1 MRSTSRDFARPNRFV
16 AMGIAIV
23 IVFTG
28 LSVRLWDL
36 QVVSGGHY
44 RDLAEQNRLLRLPV
58 EAERGTIVDRN
69 GKVLARNLPGFA
81 VTVIPVDVP
90 RAQQADLALRL
101 GALVARDPTD
111 VSTAIDVQRAR
122 NPYEPVKISLR
133 PVARDIALLLSE
145 RGEMFPGVRVEAE
158 SIRSYEDAVLYSPL
172 LGYVGPV
179 TEDEFASLRDQGY
192 LQTDLIG
199 RTGLESQYE
208 QYLRGQYGWRE
219 IERDA
224 AQREIKQLAYSP
236 PTTGN
241 SVVLTIDDR
250 LQKLIESELKKGVD
264 ADQFTQAVGI
274 AMNPQNGEILAM
286 YSNPGYDN
294 NWFINGITPEQMAQL
309 NGDDRH
315 PLVNK
320 AIGDI
325 YPPGSTFKLVTGL
338 SALNEGVANRNTIV
352 NVTSNVLTVD
362 GYKFYDWRAHGT
374 LDFVNGFAHSSD
386 IYFYTLG
393 GGNPNTGRAGVGPE
407 AIYKYGSDLG
417 FGKKTG
423 IDLPGEANG
432 IMPSP
437 EWKLQ
442 TFDEPWTI
450 GNTYHE
456 SIGQGFVAVTP
467 LQLLNAYS
475 IVANGGTFYQPHL
488 LKQVVDVQ
496 GNVVFTQQPNVV
508 RKVDIKPENLTL
520 LREAARRVVTIGHA
534 FMPNAKLPIAGKTG
548 TAEFG
553 SSAGK
558 DSAGRNKLGFHNW
571 FVSFLPKADNTDP
584 TAEIAMIIFTFD
596 SSRSLCENCF
606 NPAVG
611 MTQRILEAYE
621 LGTP

>member
-1 MRSTSRDFARPNRFV
+1 VRRNRFI
-16 AMGIAIV
+16 AMAVAIV
-23 IVFTG
+23 LVFTG
-28 LSVRLWDL
+28 LTVRLWDL
-36 QVVSGGHY
+36 QVVGGAHY
-44 RDLAEQNRLLRLPV
+44 RDLAEQNRVLRLPV
-58 EAERGTIVDRN
+58 EADRGTIVDRN

-81 VTVIPVDVP
+81 VTVIPFDLP
-90 RAQQADLALRL
+90 RAQQADIALRL
-101 GALVARDPTD
+101 APLVARDPRD
-111 VSTAIDVQRAR
+111 VSSAIDVQRAR

-133 PVARDIALLLSE
+133 PVVRDIALLLTE

-158 SIRSYEDAVLYSPL
+158 SIRSYADAVLYSPL

-179 TEDEFASLRDQGY
+179 TEEEFASLREKGY
-192 LQTDLIG
+192 LQQDLIG

-208 QYLRGQYGWRE
+208 NYLRGGYGWRE

-224 AQREIKQLAYSP
+224 AQREIKQLAYSA
-236 PTTGN
+236 PTTGD

-264 ADQFTQAVGI
+264 EDKFTQAVGI

-286 YSNPGYDN
+286 VSIPGYDN
-294 NWFINGITPEQMAQL
+294 NWFIDGISPQQMAQL

-320 AIGDI
+320 AIGDR

-338 SALNEGVANRNTIV
+338 SALSEGVANRNTVV

-362 GYKFYDWRAHGT
+362 GYRFYDWRAHGT

-417 FGKKTG
+417 FGRKTG
-423 IDLPGEANG
+423 IDLPGEDAG

-442 TFDEPWTI
+442 VFDEPWTI

-488 LKQVVDVQ
+488 LKQVVGPQ
-496 GNVVFTQQPNVV
+496 GNVVFTTQPNVV
-508 RKVDIKPENLTL
+508 RKVGITQENLTL

-534 FMPNAKLPIAGKTG
+534 YMPNAKLPIAGKTG

-553 SSAGK
+553 SSVGK

-571 FVSFLPKADNTDP
+571 FVSFLPKADNTEP
-584 TAEIAMIIFTFD
+584 TADIAMVIFTFD

-611 MTQRILEAYE
+611 MTQRILEAYK

>member
-1 MRSTSRDFARPNRFV
+1 MRSPSRDWVRPNRFI
-16 AMGIAIV
+16 AMGMAIV
-23 IVFTG
+23 LVFTG
-28 LSVRLWDL
+28 LTVRLWDL

-44 RDLAEQNRLLRLPV
+44 RDLAEQNRVLRLPV

-90 RAQQADLALRL
+90 RAEQPLLAQRL
-101 GALVARDPTD
+101 GALVARDPKD
-111 VSTAIDVQRAR
+111 VSSAIDVQRAR

-158 SIRSYEDAVLYSPL
+158 SIRSYADAVLYSPL

-179 TEDEFASLRDQGY
+179 TEEEFASLRDKGY
-192 LQTDLIG
+192 LQQDLIG
-199 RTGLESQYE
+199 RTGLELEYE
-208 QYLRGQYGWRE
+208 NYLRGGYGWRE

-241 SVVLTIDDR
+241 SLVLTIDDR
-250 LQKLIESELKKGVD
+250 LQKLIEGELKKGVD
-264 ADQFTQAVGI
+264 QDLFTQAVGI

-294 NWFINGITPEQMAQL
+294 NWFIDGITPQQMAQL

-325 YPPGSTFKLVTGL
+325 YPPGSTFKMVTGL
-338 SALNEGVANRNTIV
+338 SALSEGVANRNTIV

-417 FGKKTG
+417 FGARTG
-423 IDLPGEANG
+423 IDLPGEATG

-488 LKQVVDVQ
+488 LKEVVDPQ
-496 GNVVFTQQPNVV
+496 GKVVFTQQPNVV
-508 RKVDIKPENLTL
+508 RKVGITQENLTL

-534 FMPNAKLPIAGKTG
+534 YMPNAKLPIAGKTG

-571 FVSFLPKADNTDP
+571 FVSFLPKADNTEP
-584 TAEIAMIIFTFD
+584 TADIAMVIFTFD

-611 MTQRILEAYE
+611 MTQRILEAYK